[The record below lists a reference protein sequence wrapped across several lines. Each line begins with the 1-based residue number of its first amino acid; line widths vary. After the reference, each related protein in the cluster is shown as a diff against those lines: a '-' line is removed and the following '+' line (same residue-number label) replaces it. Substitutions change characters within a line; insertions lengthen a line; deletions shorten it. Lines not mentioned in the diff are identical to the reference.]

1 LLRLALL
8 IISSI
13 IAIHGLNPPSKN
25 DADQAWDTWRKPA
38 GPHGRLWL
46 RDDLPQYFPESRI
59 FLCGYNST
67 LAYGKNR
74 DIFAGKANELLEA
87 IRLERRGVRSRP
99 ILFLGHS
106 IGGLLIKQA
115 LINAHKNPLYTPI
128 KDSTI
133 GLVFFAT
140 PHHATGADWRSA
152 SLEWVVAKIAAAVG
166 FKKGSDVFE
175 TLKSGKIFSEIMR
188 ESRSDL
194 WLQYDTIS
202 FWGALDQVSCGS

>member
-1 LLRLALL
+1 MLRLALL

-46 RDDLPQYFPESRI
+46 RDDLPQYFPQSRI
-59 FLCGYNST
+59 FLCEYNST

-74 DIFAGKANELLEA
+74 DIFAAKAEELLEA

-140 PHHATGADWRSA
+140 PHHATRSA
-152 SLEWVVAKIAAAVG
+152 SLGWVVAKIAAAVG

-175 TLKSGKIFSEIMR
+175 TLKSGNIFSEIMR
-188 ESRSDL
+188 ESWRDL
-194 WLQYDTIS
+194 WVQYYILS
-202 FWGALDQVSCGS
+202 FRGALDQVS